1 METSGYSAVFPP
13 GMFVGKV
20 RKVRNSADGQSYR
33 LDIDLNIDLSTVR
46 DVYIITTPYKS
57 EIDTLRKRAD
67 EAFGT
72 P

>member
-1 METSGYSAVFPP
+1 M
-13 GMFVGKV
+13 
-20 RKVRNSADGQSYR
+20 RNSADGQSYR